1 MTLPMKSIAVFCASS
16 RGVNDLYFD
25 AAKKA
30 GGTIALESIRVVFGG
45 SKLGLM
51 GAVADGALEKGG
63 EVIGVLPTF
72 MRKKELEHKGLTEL
86 IFVESMHERKLKM
99 NDLSQ
104 GVIALPGGFG
114 TFEELFEMLTWAQL
128 GLHTKPIGIL
138 NVSGYY
144 DKLLEMFEHM
154 SESGLLRESC
164 KEMVLVSEDMNDLL
178 SKMRNYEAPPSAL
191 EMLEG
196 QT

>member
-1 MTLPMKSIAVFCASS
+1 MKSIAVFCASS

-30 GGTIALESIRVVFGG
+30 GGTLASEGVRVVFGG

-51 GAVADGALEKGG
+51 GAVADGALKNGG

-72 MRKKELEHKGLTEL
+72 MRKKELEHRRLTEL
-86 IFVESMHERKLKM
+86 IFVESMHERKLM
-99 NDLSQ
+99 MHDLSD

-138 NVSGYY
+138 NVAGYY
-144 DKLLEMFEHM
+144 DKLLEMFDHM
-154 SESGLLRESC
+154 TEAGLLRKSC
-164 KEMVLVSEDMNDLL
+164 KDMVLVAEEMPELL
-178 SKMRNYEAPPSAL
+178 TKMRNYEAPPSAL
-191 EMLEG
+191 EMLEE

>member
-1 MTLPMKSIAVFCASS
+1 MKSIAVFCASA
-16 RGVNDLYFD
+16 RGVNNLYFD
-25 AAKKA
+25 AARIA
-30 GGTIALESIRVVFGG
+30 GGTLASDGIRVVFGG

-51 GAVADGALEKGG
+51 GAVADGALENGG
-63 EVIGVLPTF
+63 EVIGVLPSF

-99 NDLSQ
+99 NDLSD

-138 NVSGYY
+138 NVSSYY
-144 DKLLEMFEHM
+144 DKLLEMFDHM
-154 SESGLLRESC
+154 AQTGLLRESC
-164 KEMVLVSEDMNDLL
+164 RDMVLVAEEMSELL
-178 SKMRNYEAPPSAL
+178 TKMRNYDAPPSAL
-191 EMLEG
+191 SLLKD

>member
-1 MTLPMKSIAVFCASS
+1 MNSIAVFCASA
-16 RGVNDLYFD
+16 RGVDDLYFD
-25 AAKKA
+25 AARSA
-30 GGTIALESIRVVFGG
+30 GGTLASDGIQVVFGG

-51 GAVADGALEKGG
+51 GAVADGALENGG
-63 EVIGVLPTF
+63 EVIGVLPSF

-99 NDLSQ
+99 HDLSD

-144 DKLLEMFEHM
+144 DKLLEMFDHM
-154 SESGLLRESC
+154 SQTGLLRQSC
-164 KEMVLVSEDMNDLL
+164 KDMVLVAEAMPELL
-178 SKMRNYEAPPSAL
+178 SQMRNYVAPPSAL
-191 EMLEG
+191 SLLKD

>member
-1 MTLPMKSIAVFCASS
+1 MKSIAVFCASA
-16 RGVNDLYFD
+16 RGVKDLYFD

-30 GGTIALESIRVVFGG
+30 GGTLASEGVGVIFGG

-51 GAVADGALEKGG
+51 GAVADGALENGG

-99 NDLSQ
+99 HDLSD

-138 NVSGYY
+138 NVAGYY

-154 SESGLLRESC
+154 TEAGLLRQSC
-164 KEMVLVSEDMNDLL
+164 KDMVIVAEEMPELL
-178 SKMRNYEAPPSAL
+178 TKMRRYKAPPSAL
-191 EMLEG
+191 SLLKD